1 MRKNYTLLVFS
12 NGTLVHAQSPSHCLF
27 DTPLS
32 SLPGKRMDEIL
43 LPLSI
48 NQIAKLEPN
57 HKSFLNLCAKNTGS
71 LFRASV
77 VRTKFQKTETVLV
90 YVNETMDHTNSA
102 DVPVRKKSVLETM
115 LLEENHKIYQ
125 IIDELKTTRNLQQI
139 RHLKEALSNL
149 YQKMDDCVEKIVKAN
164 PIEKYHQEAFQFSLT
179 VKNYLDQ
186 LETSYPDNIWITYHE
201 FKSAF
206 VLGSREKLID
216 LLDSFFVPFQKI
228 ANTKIIVHL
237 TQENDKATA
246 DFTVL
251 LPNCDTEFS
260 AELTDFSLDE
270 KKLLAKHAG
279 CEVKNYYLPE
289 QGYKMT
295 ISYDSFSGYKLYE
308 PKDDTERI
316 APYEKDAQLLTTGD

>member
-32 SLPGKRMDEIL
+32 SLPGKRMDDIL
-43 LPLSI
+43 IKISI
-48 NQIAKLEPN
+48 DQIVKLEPN

-77 VRTKFQKTETVLV
+77 VRTKFQKTETVLI
-90 YVNETMDHTNSA
+90 YVNENMDHTNSA
-102 DVPVRKKSVLETM
+102 NVSVRKKSVLETM
-115 LLEENHKIYQ
+115 LLEENQKIYQ
-125 IIDELKTTRNLQQI
+125 LIDELKTTRNLQQVK
-139 RHLKEALSNL
+139 HLKEAFSNL
-149 YQKMDDCVEKIVKAN
+149 LQKIDSCVETIVKAN

-179 VKNYLDQ
+179 VRNYLDQ
-186 LETSYPDNIWITYHE
+186 YEASHPDNIWITYHE

-216 LLDSFFVPFQKI
+216 LLDSFFTPYKNI

-237 TQENDKATA
+237 SQENDKATA

-251 LPNCDTEFS
+251 LPNCNAEFS
-260 AELTDFSLDE
+260 EELTDFSLNE
-270 KKLLAKHAG
+270 KQLLAKHAG
-279 CEVKNYYLPE
+279 CEVKTYYLPG

-295 ISYDSFSGYKLYE
+295 VSYDSFSGYKLYE
-308 PKDDTERI
+308 PENDTERI